1 MIVLVTEMV
10 TVLYP
15 APPSFFQSC
24 RVKSYIVDLRKLDA
38 DDPYRRVLTSSECSG
53 YIDEKNDIR
62 WRECVTDEALL
73 QFREAGKGNLEFPY
87 AAVLEP
93 PHQVEKF
100 IYVYGVETEL

>member
-10 TVLYP
+10 TVL
-15 APPSFFQSC
+15 QSC

-38 DDPYRRVLTSSECSG
+38 DDPYRRVLTSSECPG

-62 WRECVTDEALL
+62 WRECVMSEALL

-93 PHQVEKF
+93 PQQVEKF
-100 IYVYGVETEL
+100 IYVCGVEPELQ

>member
-1 MIVLVTEMV
+1 MTLTGAF
-10 TVLYP
+10 LLH
-15 APPSFFQSC
+15 PSVQGISM
-24 RVKSYIVDLRKLDA
+24 K
-38 DDPYRRVLTSSECSG
+38 
-53 YIDEKNDIR
+53 KNDIR

-73 QFREAGKGNLEFPY
+73 QFREAGKGSLEFPY

>member
-10 TVLYP
+10 TV
-15 APPSFFQSC
+15 FQSY

-38 DDPYRRVLTSSECSG
+38 DDPYWRALGASECSG

-62 WRECVTDEALL
+62 WRECVMDEALL

-93 PHQVEKF
+93 PQQVEKF
-100 IYVYGVETEL
+100 IYVYGVEPEL